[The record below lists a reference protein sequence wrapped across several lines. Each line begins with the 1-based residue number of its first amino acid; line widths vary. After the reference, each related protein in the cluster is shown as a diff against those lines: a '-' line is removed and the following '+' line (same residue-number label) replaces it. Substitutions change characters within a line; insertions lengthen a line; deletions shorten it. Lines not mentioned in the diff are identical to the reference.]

1 MLRMGKL
8 RSNDNNNSNNNNNES
23 ESVSGLV
30 VTNSLQPHGLGPT
43 RLFCPWDSP
52 CKNTWVGC
60 HFCLQGIFPTQGS
73 NPHLLCLLH
82 WQADSLP
89 FEPPVKSPNRTN
101 AWRWQG
107 SNPGPHTCKACALP
121 VSYTPFL
128 SPYSFCSPGKASVI
142 SGRFRTRLGLFQ
154 PDTDFKDPR

>member
-1 MLRMGKL
+1 MGKL
-8 RSNDNNNSNNNNNES
+8 RSNDNNNSNNNNNNES
-23 ESVSGLV
+23 ESVSDSV

-43 RLFCPWDSP
+43 RLFCPWDFP
-52 CKNTWVGC
+52 GKNTGLGC
-60 HFCLQGIFPTQGS
+60 HFHLQGIFPTQGS

-89 FEPPVKSPNRTN
+89 FESPVKPPNRIN

-128 SPYSFCSPGKASVI
+128 PPYIFCSPRRASVI
-142 SGRFRTRLGLFQ
+142 SGRFPTRMGLFQ

>member
-1 MLRMGKL
+1 M
-8 RSNDNNNSNNNNNES
+8 
-23 ESVSGLV
+23 
-30 VTNSLQPHGLGPT
+30 
-43 RLFCPWDSP
+43 
-52 CKNTWVGC
+52 GC

-73 NPHLLCLLH
+73 NSHLLCLLH

-89 FEPPVKSPNRTN
+89 FEPPVKPPNRTN

-142 SGRFRTRLGLFQ
+142 SGRFRTRMGLFQ
-154 PDTDFKDPR
+154 PDTDFKDPRQYFNLSHPPSDTHSKSPEPVLPDLGLLRAESVG